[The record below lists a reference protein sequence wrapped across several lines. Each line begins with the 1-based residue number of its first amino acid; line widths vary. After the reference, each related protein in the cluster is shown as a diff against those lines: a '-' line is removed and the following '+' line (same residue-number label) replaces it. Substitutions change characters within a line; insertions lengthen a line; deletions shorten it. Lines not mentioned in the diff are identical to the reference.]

1 VTVSWQFPSL
11 SRDPPEAARSSPYGL
26 FLFFRYTL
34 HRSIRAA
41 TIRNTREPIRRHAA
55 LDKEQKLKAAELIDF
70 FNEDATVWRELAQ
83 KSYAYVRGNFP
94 ADSLIRPDDV
104 AKVLEP
110 ILEVNENLRD
120 YLSENKLK
128 QKYWVRDFTDL
139 VIDRT
144 WSGIATGD
152 EANAKENK

>member
-1 VTVSWQFPSL
+1 M
-11 SRDPPEAARSSPYGL
+11 GL
-26 FLFFRYTL
+26 T
-34 HRSIRAA
+34 
-41 TIRNTREPIRRHAA
+41 
-55 LDKEQKLKAAELIDF
+55 LDKEQRLKAAELIDF
-70 FNEDATVWRELAQ
+70 FNEHATVWRELAQ

-94 ADSLIRPDDV
+94 ADSRIRPDDV

-110 ILEVNENLRD
+110 IIEVNEDLRD

-144 WSGIATGD
+144 WSDIATGD
-152 EANAKENK
+152 EVNAQENK